1 MEKMMTL
8 GELRA
13 ATAGMD
19 DDLCLNFAL
28 DLLGKAVHCAVGS
41 VRRVD
46 DPLLGFDEAVFE
58 MSVDP
63 DVIAGDEGLMSELN
77 ERSERL
83 EGYHELI
90 GG

>member
-1 MEKMMTL
+1 MGEMMTL

-19 DDLCLNFAL
+19 GDLCLDFAF
-28 DLLGKAVHCAVGS
+28 DLLGKTVHCAVVS

-46 DPLLGFDEAVFE
+46 DPFLGFDEAVFE
-58 MSVDP
+58 LSLDP
-63 DVIAGDEGLMSELN
+63 DIVAGDDALMSELN

-83 EGYHELI
+83 KSYYELI